1 MQQRFEGDWLI
12 EKSWKTA
19 DICLD
24 THRAPSY
31 TDLIDNLDYST
42 TGAPMQTSDK
52 TIISDLKSRLP
63 VQLGNNIKRIIVFGS
78 RARGEG
84 SPDSDLDIAIL
95 VDTKT
100 IEIEKTLDDIA
111 YRVMWDHDF
120 KPVISLKVFSEK
132 AFMSAVD
139 RGFSFY
145 RNVNQEGISV

>member
-1 MQQRFEGDWLI
+1 
-12 EKSWKTA
+12 
-19 DICLD
+19 
-24 THRAPSY
+24 
-31 TDLIDNLDYST
+31 
-42 TGAPMQTSDK
+42 MQTTDQD
-52 TIISDLKSRLP
+52 IISDLKSRLP
-63 VQLGNNIKRIIVFGS
+63 VQLGSHIKRIIVFGS

-95 VDTKT
+95 VDNKT
-100 IEIEKTLDDIA
+100 TEIEKILDDIA

-132 AFMSAVD
+132 DFMSAVA

>member
-1 MQQRFEGDWLI
+1 
-12 EKSWKTA
+12 
-19 DICLD
+19 
-24 THRAPSY
+24 
-31 TDLIDNLDYST
+31 
-42 TGAPMQTSDK
+42 MQTTDK

-63 VQLGNNIKRIIVFGS
+63 VQLVNHIKKIIVFGS
-78 RARGEG
+78 RALEEG

-95 VDTKT
+95 VDNKT

-132 AFMSAVD
+132 AFMSAVA

>member
-1 MQQRFEGDWLI
+1 
-12 EKSWKTA
+12 
-19 DICLD
+19 
-24 THRAPSY
+24 
-31 TDLIDNLDYST
+31 
-42 TGAPMQTSDK
+42 MQTTDK

-63 VQLGNNIKRIIVFGS
+63 VRLGSHIKKIIVFGS

-100 IEIEKTLDDIA
+100 TEIEKTLDDIA
-111 YRVMWDHDF
+111 YGVMWDHDF

-132 AFMSAVD
+132 AFMSAVE

-145 RNVNQEGISV
+145 RNVHQEGISVWRKNQGSF